1 MLRNILKSILLV
13 VSFVAFLST
22 ATAQNV
28 HFSLVSSTSS
38 EVVITAHFPN
48 YETSTVNV
56 NGETMQ
62 ELHMENAFPLLKAGF
77 PNLLGSSASIIIPEG
92 SRPTAEII
100 SSESQILHNIA
111 LAPSKG
117 KLYRNVDPTSVSYQ
131 KGSAYNENRF
141 LLEDTV
147 ALGEPYQLRD
157 YYGIALQFFPFAYN
171 PTQQALKVYKSIT
184 VRIRYNSTQPVKRL
198 DKVVK
203 AFDNIYSDH
212 FLNYNAVKSNPLSEA
227 GEILILSPEEF
238 CSAMRPYADWKNKIG
253 YVTKIV
259 SLDSVGTN
267 SSTIKTFISNYYNS
281 HNPAFVLLVG
291 DNTKFPT
298 ISVGGNVSDNYYG
311 EIAGSDV
318 YPDVIIGKISAETVE
333 HVNTQV
339 ERFIQYEQNP
349 PETSHFPVFMGIAS
363 SQGPGDNNEYDYD
376 HIRNINSVL
385 SNYTY
390 TSGYELF
397 EGSHGG
403 LDASGDPTAANVS
416 ATVNNGV
423 GIINYCG
430 HGAETYWVTTNFNVN
445 NINNLTN
452 TGKLPFIISVACVNG
467 AYSGRT
473 CFAEAWMR
481 ATHNGQPSGAV
492 STLMSTINQPWN
504 SPMCAQDHMNEYLTG
519 SNGKNQQYT
528 FGGIVFNGFIK
539 MLDNYN
545 DYEVTRT
552 WILFGDPTLAVR
564 TAIPEQLPLEYPEI
578 CPVGMSAVSFTSSV
592 ENAKVV
598 VSKDNNIVA
607 AGTIVNG
614 TVTLDISSV
623 SSTFDTLDVVA
634 WYHNYIPY
642 VGQLQIIPS
651 DRPFVICAGLEAHD
665 DNNNI
670 PETGEFVTYDIK
682 LLNVGGRDGN
692 NVRTLVST
700 DDPYLSLYNNTA
712 TVNIIPSGD
721 TVTIQNA
728 FFVQVHADVP
738 AFHKAAIQMAFI
750 INNDTN
756 TTRYPINLH
765 APELIVKDLRI
776 DDSSRGNNNGK
787 LDFNE
792 SVDIVVT
799 VSNQGNATAK
809 AGRVK
814 MYCSDERLQLDTIR
828 SATDPMEVGSVQEV
842 RFTATLSPSVIEP
855 TLFRVHTDYK
865 VDHYNTLKM
874 YYIKVGAM
882 AETWES
888 GDFSSFSWDTTGNYP
903 WTIVNQNAY
912 EGNFAAQSAQIGNNR
927 SSSLTI
933 TNTCNNSDS
942 ISFYLKVSSEEDY
955 DFLNFY
961 IDNQL
966 QNKWSGQVNWTRA
979 AFFVPAGQH
988 TFKWEYKKDTYMT
1001 SGQDKAWIDLI
1012 QFPINNGPT
1021 AMEDHDISDI
1031 LVMPNPTT
1039 DVVRIHID
1047 DSYLNAHA
1055 AYKIFD
1061 LSGRLLK
1068 QDRLNDNLQTIDL
1081 NSFTPGLY
1089 ILKVFSNNQ
1098 TLKTF
1103 KIVKQ

>member
-1 MLRNILKSILLV
+1 MIRIFNKFFALTLALV
-13 VSFVAFLST
+13 AISAASFSQEV
-22 ATAQNV
+22 Q
-28 HFSLVSSTSS
+28 FSLVSTSAN

-48 YETSTVNV
+48 YETSMVNV
-56 NGETMQ
+56 NGEVMQ
-62 ELHMENAFPLLKAGF
+62 KLHMGNAFPILKAGF
-77 PNLLGSSASIIIPEG
+77 PELLGSATSIIIPAG
-92 SRPTAEII
+92 SRPTAEIV
-100 SSESQILHNIA
+100 SSESLILPNFE

-117 KLYRNVDPTSVSYQ
+117 KLYRNVDPATVPYT
-131 KGSAYNENRF
+131 KGTAYTENTF
-141 LLEDTV
+141 FYEDTV
-147 ALGEPYQLRD
+147 EISEPYLLRD
-157 YYGIALQFFPFAYN
+157 YYGVALKFFPFAYN
-171 PTQQALKVYKSIT
+171 PAQKALKVYKSIT
-184 VRIRYNSTQPVKRL
+184 VKIHLNSHQNIKHPAKIA
-198 DKVVK
+198 K
-203 AFDNIYSDH
+203 AFENIYSDH
-212 FLNYNAVKSNPLSEA
+212 FLNYNTVKSTPLAEA
-227 GEILILSPEEF
+227 GEMLILSPQEF
-238 CSAMRPYADWKNKIG
+238 CAALQPYADWKNKTG
-253 YVTKIV
+253 YAAKIV
-259 SLDSVGTN
+259 SLDSVGT
-267 SSTIKTFISNYYNS
+267 SSSAVKNYITSYYNN
-281 HNPAFVLLVG
+281 HNLAFVVLVG
-291 DNTKFPT
+291 DNTKFPN
-298 ISVGGNVSDNYYG
+298 INVAGNVSDNYYG
-311 EIAGSDV
+311 EVAGGDN
-318 YPDVIIGKISAETVE
+318 YPDIIIGKISAETVE

-349 PETSHFPVFMGIAS
+349 PETAHFPVFLGMAS
-363 SQGPGDNNEYDYD
+363 SQGPGDNNEYDYS

-385 SNYTY
+385 TSYTY

-403 LDASGDPTAANVS
+403 LDAPGDPTAANV
-416 ATVNNGV
+416 ATAVNNGV

-430 HGAETYWVTTNFNVN
+430 HGAETYWVTSNFNVN
-445 NINNLTN
+445 NVNNLTN
-452 TGKLPFIISVACVNG
+452 IGKLPFIISVACVNG

-481 ATHNGQPSGAV
+481 ATHEGQPTGAV
-492 STLMSTINQPWN
+492 STLMSTINQPWD

-552 WILFGDPTLAVR
+552 WILFGDPALAVR
-564 TAIPEQLPLEYPEI
+564 TAIPEQLPLESPEV
-578 CPVGMSAVSFTSSV
+578 CPVGTPAVTFSSSV

-598 VSKDNNIVA
+598 LSKDNNIIA
-607 AGTIVNG
+607 SGTIMNG
-614 TVTLDISSV
+614 TVNLDISSV

-651 DRPFVICAGLEAHD
+651 DRPYVICTGLEAHD

-670 PETGEFVTYDIK
+670 PETGEFVTFDIN
-682 LLNVGGRDGN
+682 LFNVGDRDGN
-692 NVRTLVST
+692 NVRTLIST
-700 DDPYLSLYNNTA
+700 DDPYLSLYNNA
-712 TVNIIPSGD
+712 SIINSIPSGD
-721 TVTIQNA
+721 TITVQNA

-738 AFHKAAIQMAFI
+738 AFHKAVIQLSFI

-756 TTRYPINLH
+756 TIRYPITLH
-765 APELIVKDLRI
+765 APELVVKGLRI
-776 DDSSRGNNNGK
+776 DDSSRGNDNGK
-787 LDFNE
+787 LDFAE
-792 SVDIVVT
+792 TVDIVVT
-799 VSNQGNATAK
+799 VSNQGNATTK

-814 MYCSDERLQLDTIR
+814 IYCSDERLQLDTIR
-828 SATDPMEVGSVQEV
+828 AATDPIEVGGTQEV
-842 RFTATLSPSVIEP
+842 RFTATLNPSVIEP

-865 VDHYNTLKM
+865 VDHYNTLKLF
-874 YYIKVGAM
+874 YIKVGAI

-888 GDFSSFSWDTTGNYP
+888 GDFTSFSWDTTGNYP
-903 WTIVNQNAY
+903 WIIVNQNAY

-942 ISFYLKVSSEEDY
+942 ISFYLRVSSEESY

-966 QNKWSGQVNWTRA
+966 QDKWSGQVNWTRA

-988 TFKWEYKKDTYMT
+988 TFKWEYKKDAYMNE
-1001 SGQDKAWIDLI
+1001 GQDKAWIDLI
-1012 QFPINNGPT
+1012 QFPITNGPT
-1021 AMEDHDISDI
+1021 TIEDHDISDI

-1039 DVVRIHID
+1039 DVVRIYID
-1047 DSYLNAHA
+1047 NTYLDAHA

-1068 QDRLNDNLQTIDL
+1068 QDHLTDNLQTIDL
-1081 NSFTPGLY
+1081 NSFSSGLY
-1089 ILKVFSNNQ
+1089 ILKVSSNNQ